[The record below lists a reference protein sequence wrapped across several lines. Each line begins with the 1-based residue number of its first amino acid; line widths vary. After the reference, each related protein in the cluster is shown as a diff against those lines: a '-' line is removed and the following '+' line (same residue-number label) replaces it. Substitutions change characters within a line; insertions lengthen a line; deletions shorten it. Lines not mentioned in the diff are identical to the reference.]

1 MNSVRHIDG
10 TPTGAP
16 VGLDEELRSLTAR
29 HAGERLS
36 ALLDRL
42 GSLGFGWQDVARAVG
57 ASVPELRKWR
67 RGESALDCGHQR
79 AAQLVALCEIAAE
92 RCHIADVA
100 RWLETPLHHEAPISG
115 LDLVAAGRLDLV
127 LSLAQDR
134 PDGPELVLDEF
145 DPDWR
150 AKYRSGVEVFPAADG
165 MPGLRLVGTGDAA
178 ASLASRSA

>member
-1 MNSVRHIDG
+1 MNSVRLIDG
-10 TPTGAP
+10 TPAGAP
-16 VGLDEELRSLTAR
+16 VGFDEELRSLTAR
-29 HAGERLS
+29 HAGERPS

-42 GSLGFGWQDVARAVG
+42 DALGFSWQDVARAVG

-67 RGESALDCGHQR
+67 RGESAPDCGRRR
-79 AAQLVALCEIAAE
+79 AAQFVALCETASE
-92 RCHIADVA
+92 LCHIADVA
-100 RWLETPLHHEAPISG
+100 GWLETPLHHEAPISG

-150 AKYRSGVEVFPAADG
+150 ARYLSDVEVFTAADG
-165 MPGLRLVGTGDAA
+165 MPGLRLAGSDDAA